1 MEKYRG
7 RVHWLWDQ
15 RLKKQMTRLR
25 IRLLTDLYRDT
36 NFYQGTVRER
46 LKPPAIEFEAILINF
61 CSRCPSPFEILRN
74 TVALKVVF
82 FLFC

>member
-46 LKPPAIEFEAILINF
+46 LKPPAIEFEAI
-61 CSRCPSPFEILRN
+61 
-74 TVALKVVF
+74 
-82 FLFC
+82 